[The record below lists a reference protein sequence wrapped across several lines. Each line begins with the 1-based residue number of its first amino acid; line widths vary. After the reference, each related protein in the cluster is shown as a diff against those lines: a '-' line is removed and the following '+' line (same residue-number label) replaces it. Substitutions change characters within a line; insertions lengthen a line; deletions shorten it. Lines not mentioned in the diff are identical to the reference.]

1 MGIEGD
7 EHKIHHIWNQ
17 RSIVKLKEKL
27 FLINSSTSFMTRL
40 ALGLDDTVK
49 RWIPDTKPGKKNFG
63 EGDLFKKF
71 VDIKLT

>member
-1 MGIEGD
+1 
-7 EHKIHHIWNQ
+7 
-17 RSIVKLKEKL
+17 
-27 FLINSSTSFMTRL
+27 MTRL

-71 VDIKLT
+71 FDIKLT